1 MSSKISDFCVDN
13 YFLKERNLTN
23 FHPSYYNKMLCIV
36 TLYYS
41 EAQKQSFSRN
51 PYLSQLC
58 QELKEAHRA
67 DKLDA
72 FGLYVYGL
80 VLKEAKECQLP
91 LKADDPPAHKILME
105 SVLQFPCNWSAWLD
119 LAAVSL
125 KDTKVEQSLEQ
136 HLLPALGNHYMY
148 HFFCAHLMTAH
159 QAHED
164 ALVLYDRLMEP
175 HPGSPLFQSPYL
187 VSRLGVLHYHLRQ
200 FGPARACFQQLHA
213 KDPFRMEDLDV
224 YSNVLYVEEDR
235 VALSQLAQTAVKVDK
250 YRPET
255 CCVVGNYYS
264 LKQQRQKAV
273 LYFQR
278 ALKLDR
284 HYMSAW
290 TLMGHE
296 YVELKNT
303 AAAMEAYRRAVQ
315 LAPHDYRAWY
325 GLGQTYEFLNMPLY
339 ALYYYRKAVSLRPF
353 DARMWCAM
361 GQCYLALHRTADAV
375 RSYERAVHQ
384 GDTEG
389 IATQKLASLYRQQGD
404 LEQAA
409 QCYLRHLELRY
420 LVTNPNAQA
429 PQAASTLAAGGDPAN
444 NVSLDAIV
452 QQVVVEAPEAEAM
465 LFLASYHKQH
475 GEYDTAALFCSRL
488 LEYPG
493 PEKEEAKA
501 FLRELRSRKSQSQ
514 PQQQQQQSSRRIHTR
529 SKGPPIPPWSMDEDK
544 TKGGGESSFEFSP

>member
-1 MSSKISDFCVDN
+1 
-13 YFLKERNLTN
+13 L
-23 FHPSYYNKMLCIV
+23 
-36 TLYYS
+36 
-41 EAQKQSFSRN
+41 A
-51 PYLSQLC
+51 QLC
-58 QELKEAHRA
+58 QELKEVHKLK
-67 DKLDA
+67 KLDA
-72 FGLYVYGL
+72 FGLYVYGM
-80 VLKEAKECQLP
+80 VLKEAQECHLA
-91 LKADDPPAHKILME
+91 LKADDPPAHQILME

-125 KDTKVEQSLEQ
+125 KDTKIEQSLEQ
-136 HLLPALGNHYMY
+136 ALLPALGGHYMY
-148 HFFCAHLMTAH
+148 HFFCAHLMSAH

-175 HPGSPLFQSPYL
+175 QPGTPLFQSPYL
-187 VSRLGVLHYHLRQ
+187 VSQLGVLHYHLRQ
-200 FGPARACFQQLHA
+200 FGPARACFEQLHA

-235 VALSQLAQTAVKVDK
+235 VGLSHLAHTAVKVDK

-264 LKQQRQKAV
+264 LKQQRHKAV

-339 ALYYYRKAVSLRPF
+339 ALYYYRKAVALRPF

-361 GQCYLALHRTADAV
+361 GLCYLALHRTSDAI

-384 GDTEG
+384 GDAEG
-389 IATQKLASLYRQQGD
+389 IATQKLAALYRQQGD
-404 LEQAA
+404 SEQAA

-420 LVTNPNAQA
+420 LVTNPHAQA
-429 PQAASTLAAGGDPAN
+429 PQITSAGPGAGTSN
-444 NVSLDAIV
+444 TVSLDSIV

-475 GEYDTAALFCSRL
+475 GEFDTAALFCSRL

-501 FLRELRSRKSQSQ
+501 FLRELRSRKSQV
-514 PQQQQQQSSRRIHTR
+514 QQIQSRRIHTR
-529 SKGPPIPPWSMDEDK
+529 SKGPPIPAWMDEDSGSK
-544 TKGGGESSFEFSP
+544 DNRGGESSFEFSP